1 MSDEEDFLSEES
13 YEFEFEEDEDDGV
26 EENEN
31 HQDYGMYYNAKGLKD
46 DDPERAIKELR
57 VIIEADSTDEENI
70 EWIFKSYKQ
79 LMKINFSKQRYDE
92 TLKYFEKLTEIMSK
106 VNKNYSEESMSKIL
120 NNYSLANDKQFV
132 SRLYDIILDFLD
144 QSSGSEQ
151 YNDRLWLK
159 ININKLN
166 ILLENR
172 EFDKCSGLIK
182 SINHT
187 LSLVSETTRNS
198 YSLEVIA
205 AEIEY
210 YSQSNRASLS
220 ELNQLYRKS
229 MTITT
234 AVTHPKIMGTIRE
247 CGAKVHFYRGNYEKA
262 RLEFYE
268 CFKNFDETGS
278 PLKKKILKY
287 LTLCSMLAENEVNP
301 FESQETQTYS
311 QLSEYTNLILL
322 IKCYDE
328 LDLQGFNGIIEKIK
342 AENDPLANDEI
353 FNFASNRILENL
365 RSKIIINLL
374 KSYRIIK
381 FEYITKKLNINQ
393 EQLEEMILKLASNG
407 KLLNAKL
414 DFISGYIEIDSKQKM
429 SPLPLTID
437 SKEIY
442 HNMRCL
448 DAINMNGDI
457 SDNNDSSDVKYDVD
471 DSMEIDTDSRPRTAT
486 SIFEQDASSPSPNK
500 KQRRESILSKI
511 LLFNDMPS
519 LEEEWFAVIDS
530 WYKYISSAIPAQMK
544 DELSQKDQIFSEQR
558 AENASNNNL
567 VSMNVNELNPDHSN
581 RNSITQRPTNIA
593 QTSIDESSEFSGI
606 DRIDTLINWCRE
618 LRHYQNKLSTVYS

>member
-1 MSDEEDFLSEES
+1 M
-13 YEFEFEEDEDDGV
+13 
-26 EENEN
+26 
-31 HQDYGMYYNAKGLKD
+31 KD
-46 DDPERAIKELR
+46 DDPDGAIKELK
-57 VIIEADSTDEENI
+57 VIVEADSTDEENI

-79 LMKINFSKQRYDE
+79 LMKINFSKQRYGE
-92 TLKYFEKLTEIMSK
+92 TLKYFEKLTEIMLK
-106 VNKNYSEESMSKIL
+106 VNRNYSEESMSKIL

-132 SRLYDIILDFLD
+132 SRLYDIILGFLD

-172 EFDKCSGLIK
+172 EFDKCSGLIEL
-182 SINHT
+182 INHT
-187 LSLVSETTRNS
+187 LLLVSETTRNS

-210 YSQSNRASLS
+210 YSQLNRASLS

-381 FEYITKKLNINQ
+381 FEYITKKLNMNQ

-414 DFISGYIEIDSKQKM
+414 DFIDGYIEIDSKQKM

-442 HNMRCL
+442 YNMRCL
-448 DAINMNGDI
+448 DAINMNGDV
-457 SDNNDSSDVKYDVD
+457 SNNNDLSDVKYDVD

-519 LEEEWFAVIDS
+519 LEEEWFTVIDS

-567 VSMNVNELNPDHSN
+567 VSMNVNEPNPDHTN
-581 RNSITQRPTNIA
+581 RNSIMQRPTNIS
-593 QTSIDESSEFSGI
+593 QTSIDERNEFSGI

>member
-1 MSDEEDFLSEES
+1 MK
-13 YEFEFEEDEDDGV
+13 
-26 EENEN
+26 ENK
-31 HQDYGMYYNAKGLKD
+31 YYNAKGLKD
-46 DDPERAIKELR
+46 DDPDGAIKEFK
-57 VIIEADSTDEENI
+57 VIAEADLTDQENI

-79 LMKINFSKQRYDE
+79 LMKINFSKQNYDE
-92 TLKYFEKLTEIMSK
+92 TLQYFEKLTKLMLK
-106 VNKNYSEESMSKIL
+106 VNRNYAEESMSKIL

-132 SRLYDIILDFLD
+132 SRLYDIILTFLE
-144 QSSGSEQ
+144 QSNGSEQ

-166 ILLENR
+166 LLLEDR
-172 EFDKCSGLIK
+172 EFDKCSGLIQL
-182 SINHT
+182 INST
-187 LSLVSETTRNS
+187 LELVSETTRNS

-210 YSQSNRASLS
+210 YSQLNRANLS

-247 CGAKVHFYRGNYEKA
+247 CGAKVHFYRGNFEKA

-287 LTLCSMLAENEVNP
+287 LALCSMLAENEVNP

-322 IKCYDE
+322 LKCYDE
-328 LDLQGFNGIIEKIK
+328 LDLHGFNGIIEKIK
-342 AENDPLANDEI
+342 DEDDPLANDEI

-365 RSKIIINLL
+365 RSKIILNFL

-393 EQLEEMILKLASNG
+393 EELEEMILKLASKG

-414 DFISGYIEIDSKQKM
+414 DFIGGYIEVDSKQKL

-442 HNMRCL
+442 FNMKCL
-448 DAINMNGDI
+448 DAINMNSNVSNNNSVSDI
-457 SDNNDSSDVKYDVD
+457 KYDVD

-486 SIFEQDASSPSPNK
+486 SIFEQDASSSFFNRE
-500 KQRRESILSKI
+500 QRRESILSKF
-511 LLFNDMPS
+511 LLFNDMPT
-519 LEEEWFAVIDS
+519 LEEEWFTVIDS
-530 WYKYISSAIPAQMK
+530 WYRYISSAIPAQMK
-544 DELSQKDQIFSEQR
+544 DALSQKDQIFSEQR
-558 AENASNNNL
+558 AENISNNNL
-567 VSMNVNELNPDHSN
+567 VSMNVNESTADHSQ
-581 RNSITQRPTNIA
+581 RNSITQKPANMSQIA
-593 QTSIDESSEFSGI
+593 MDESNDFSGI
-606 DRIDTLINWCRE
+606 DRVDILINWCRE
-618 LRHYQNKLSTVYS
+618 LRNYQNKLSTVYN

>member
-1 MSDEEDFLSEES
+1 M
-13 YEFEFEEDEDDGV
+13 
-26 EENEN
+26 
-31 HQDYGMYYNAKGLKD
+31 KD
-46 DDPERAIKELR
+46 DDPDGAIKELKM
-57 VIIEADSTDEENI
+57 IIEADSTNEENI

-79 LMKINFSKQRYDE
+79 LMKINFNKQRYDE
-92 TLKYFEKLTEIMSK
+92 TLKYFEKLTGIMLK
-106 VNKNYSEESMSKIL
+106 VNRNYSEESMSKIL

-132 SRLYDIILDFLD
+132 SRLYDIILGFLD
-144 QSSGSEQ
+144 QSNGSEQ

-172 EFDKCSGLIK
+172 EFDKCSGLIEL
-182 SINHT
+182 INHT
-187 LSLVSETTRNS
+187 LLRVSETTRNS

-210 YSQSNRASLS
+210 YSQLNRASLS

-287 LTLCSMLAENEVNP
+287 LALCSMLAENEVNP

-328 LDLQGFNGIIEKIK
+328 LDLQGFNKIIAKIN
-342 AENDPLANDEI
+342 AENDPLSNDEI

-381 FEYITKKLNINQ
+381 FDYIAKKLNINE

-414 DFISGYIEIDSKQKM
+414 DFVGRYIEIDSKQKM
-429 SPLPLTID
+429 SPLPLTIN
-437 SKEIY
+437 SREIY
-442 HNMRCL
+442 YNMRCL
-448 DAINMNGDI
+448 DAINI
-457 SDNNDSSDVKYDVD
+457 NNDVSENNGLSDVKYDVD
-471 DSMEIDTDSRPRTAT
+471 DSMEVDTDSRPATAT
-486 SIFEQDASSPSPNK
+486 SIFEQDASTTSLNNE
-500 KQRRESILSKI
+500 QRRESILSKI

-567 VSMNVNELNPDHSN
+567 VSMNVNEPSSDHN
-581 RNSITQRPTNIA
+581 RNSITQRPTNTA
-593 QTSIDESSEFSGI
+593 HASIDESNEFSGI

-618 LRHYQNKLSTVYS
+618 LRHYQNKFSTVNS

>member
-1 MSDEEDFLSEES
+1 M
-13 YEFEFEEDEDDGV
+13 
-26 EENEN
+26 
-31 HQDYGMYYNAKGLKD
+31 KD

-79 LMKINFSKQRYDE
+79 LMKINYSKQRYDE
-92 TLKYFEKLTEIMSK
+92 TLKYFEKLTEIMLK

-166 ILLENR
+166 MLLENR

-182 SINHT
+182 LINHT
-187 LSLVSETTRNS
+187 LLLVSETTRNS

-210 YSQSNRASLS
+210 YSQLNRASLS

-381 FEYITKKLNINQ
+381 FEYITKKLNMNQ

>member
-1 MSDEEDFLSEES
+1 M
-13 YEFEFEEDEDDGV
+13 
-26 EENEN
+26 
-31 HQDYGMYYNAKGLKD
+31 KD
-46 DDPERAIKELR
+46 DDPDGAIKAFK
-57 VIIEADSTDEENI
+57 VIIEADSSDEENI

-92 TLKYFEKLTEIMSK
+92 TLKYFEKLTEIMLK
-106 VNKNYSEESMSKIL
+106 VNRSYSEESMSKIL

-132 SRLYDIILDFLD
+132 SRLYDIILGFLD
-144 QSSGSEQ
+144 QSNGSEQ

-172 EFDKCSGLIK
+172 EFDKCSGLIDL
-182 SINHT
+182 INHT
-187 LSLVSETTRNS
+187 LLLVSETTRNS

-210 YSQSNRASLS
+210 YSQLNRASLS
-220 ELNQLYRKS
+220 ELNQLYRRS

-287 LTLCSMLAENEVNP
+287 LALCSMLAENEVNP

-328 LDLQGFNGIIEKIK
+328 LDLQGFNEIIEKIK
-342 AENDPLANDEI
+342 AENDPLATDEI

-365 RSKIIINLL
+365 RSKIIITLL
-374 KSYRIIK
+374 KSYRVIK
-381 FEYITKKLNINQ
+381 FEYITKKLSINQ
-393 EQLEEMILKLASNG
+393 EQLEEIILKLASNG

-414 DFISGYIEIDSKQKM
+414 DFIGGYIEINSKQKM

-442 HNMRCL
+442 YNMRCL
-448 DAINMNGDI
+448 DAINMNGDA
-457 SDNNDSSDVKYDVD
+457 SDNNDLCDVKYDVD

-486 SIFEQDASSPSPNK
+486 SIFEQDASSSSPNK
-500 KQRRESILSKI
+500 EQRRESILSKF
-511 LLFNDMPS
+511 LLFNDMPP

-567 VSMNVNELNPDHSN
+567 VSMNVNEPNPDHTN

-593 QTSIDESSEFSGI
+593 QTSIDESNEFSGV

>member
-1 MSDEEDFLSEES
+1 M
-13 YEFEFEEDEDDGV
+13 
-26 EENEN
+26 
-31 HQDYGMYYNAKGLKD
+31 KD
-46 DDPERAIKELR
+46 DDPDGAIKELK
-57 VIIEADSTDEENI
+57 VIVEADSTDEENI

-79 LMKINFSKQRYDE
+79 LMKINFSKQRYGE
-92 TLKYFEKLTEIMSK
+92 TLKYFEKLTEIMLK
-106 VNKNYSEESMSKIL
+106 VNRNYSEESMSKIL

-132 SRLYDIILDFLD
+132 SRLYDIILGFLD

-172 EFDKCSGLIK
+172 EFDKCSGLIEL
-182 SINHT
+182 INHT
-187 LSLVSETTRNS
+187 LLLVSEATRNS

-210 YSQSNRASLS
+210 YSQLNRASLS

-262 RLEFYE
+262 RLEFYD

-287 LTLCSMLAENEVNP
+287 LALCSMLAENEVNP

-322 IKCYDE
+322 IKGYDE

-353 FNFASNRILENL
+353 FNFASNKILENL

-414 DFISGYIEIDSKQKM
+414 DFIGGYIEIDSKQKI

-442 HNMRCL
+442 YNMRCL
-448 DAINMNGDI
+448 DAINMNGDV
-457 SDNNDSSDVKYDVD
+457 SDNNDLSDVKYDVD

-486 SIFEQDASSPSPNK
+486 SIFEQDASSPSLNK
-500 KQRRESILSKI
+500 EQRRESILSKI

-519 LEEEWFAVIDS
+519 LEEEWFTVIDS

-567 VSMNVNELNPDHSN
+567 VSMNANEPNPDHTN
-581 RNSITQRPTNIA
+581 RNSITQRSTNIA
-593 QTSIDESSEFSGI
+593 QTSIDERNEFSGI